1 MKGYRPS
8 HFAQEANPELVQ
20 QMQMMDPRRV
30 RRIVVYMERVR
41 DGLPLFD
48 DPVDVP
54 VRHLRNHQSRAKA
67 G

>member
-8 HFAQEANPELVQ
+8 HFAQEDPELIQ
-20 QMQMMDPRRV
+20 RMQMMDARRV
-30 RRIVVYMERVR
+30 RRVLVYMERVR
-41 DGLPLFD
+41 NGQPLFD
-48 DPVDVP
+48 EPVDVP